1 MKKDKFSRNGYRP
14 FMPERDRHVR
24 PSVQEGKEEGERER
38 GVPSARWPMNEA
50 DRPAHASL

>member
-24 PSVQEGKEEGERER
+24 PSVQEGKEEGERGPIR
-38 GVPSARWPMNEA
+38 KMANE
-50 DRPAHASL
+50 